1 MSSPTSKCPVDP
13 SDWAPRATRERAAM
27 ERLSAA
33 AKGDP
38 LASPLAPERTQDG
51 VGTAPAAAEAAGA
64 AHSPGDASAKDAELE
79 RLEDSLRWLKRQD
92 AAYRLPRVTPLP
104 LVPGLTPPDTPR
116 YSREEIGRRR
126 AKSLEPEVMPPPPAA
141 SRRRYLRASLV
152 LFTTSIA
159 VAALG
164 YYLGRSGWWSPTDFL
179 ASVQVAASSQPT
191 TAASPGPGR
200 AATQENG
207 PAMAREENPE
217 TPRAPEPSE
226 RERGIAQLAKLS
238 ERGATAMAPAA
249 EPAVS
254 IPALSQTARA
264 LDPDEIKLLL
274 KQGEQFASAGDFAS
288 ARVVLQRAA
297 QAGDATAAVALGAT
311 YDPVVLAQ
319 IGAVG
324 FSADVEQARS
334 WYQKAESLG
343 SAEATRRLQVL
354 ANRQ

>member
-38 LASPLAPERTQDG
+38 LASPHAPERTQDG

-254 IPALSQTARA
+254 IPALSQTVRA

>member
-1 MSSPTSKCPVDP
+1 
-13 SDWAPRATRERAAM
+13 
-27 ERLSAA
+27 
-33 AKGDP
+33 
-38 LASPLAPERTQDG
+38 
-51 VGTAPAAAEAAGA
+51 
-64 AHSPGDASAKDAELE
+64 
-79 RLEDSLRWLKRQD
+79 
-92 AAYRLPRVTPLP
+92 
-104 LVPGLTPPDTPR
+104 
-116 YSREEIGRRR
+116 
-126 AKSLEPEVMPPPPAA
+126 
-141 SRRRYLRASLV
+141 
-152 LFTTSIA
+152 
-159 VAALG
+159 
-164 YYLGRSGWWSPTDFL
+164 
-179 ASVQVAASSQPT
+179 
-191 TAASPGPGR
+191 
-200 AATQENG
+200 
-207 PAMAREENPE
+207 MAREENPE

>member
-1 MSSPTSKCPVDP
+1 MSSPTSRPPIDP
-13 SDWAPRATRERAAM
+13 SDWAPRATRERAAT

-33 AKGDP
+33 ARSDA
-38 LASPLAPERTQDG
+38 LASPHAPERTQEG
-51 VGTAPAAAEAAGA
+51 HPAADAT
-64 AHSPGDASAKDAELE
+64 HSRGDVSTKDAELE

-116 YSREEIGRRR
+116 YSREEISRRR
-126 AKSLEPEVMPPPPAA
+126 AKSLEPEVMPPPPVAP
-141 SRRRYLRASLV
+141 RRRYLRASLA
-152 LFTTSIA
+152 LFTFSIA

-164 YYLGRSGWWSPTDFL
+164 YYLGRTGWWPPTNPL
-179 ASVQVAASSQPT
+179 ASVQVAASSPPA
-191 TAASPGPGR
+191 TAASPSP

-207 PAMAREENPE
+207 SAMAGADNPD
-217 TPRAPEPSE
+217 TLRANELSE

-238 ERGATAMAPAA
+238 ERGATAMVPAA
-249 EPAVS
+249 EPAVQ
-254 IPALSQTARA
+254 IPALSQAPRT
-264 LDPDEIKLLL
+264 LEPDEIKLLL
-274 KQGEQFASAGDFAS
+274 KQGEQFASAGDLAS

-297 QAGDATAAVALGAT
+297 QAGDATAALALGAT
-311 YDPVVLAQ
+311 YDPVVHAR

-343 SAEATRRLQVL
+343 STEATRRLQALV
-354 ANRQ
+354 NR